1 MTKQLS
7 GCMVG
12 AIAIFAASFSTKAIA
27 EQIPDKGVLH
37 LTMVKEEA
45 VTSPF
50 NNGEM
55 LTLSQATGK
64 YEAADEKNPLA
75 GADISTVNFGDV
87 TKGNGTV
94 QIWTTLTKDGSA
106 SYTKAVAQ
114 VRTTK
119 GADGKSITSVT
130 GTYEKIGGTG
140 RFANLKG
147 SGTFT
152 RKAISPTTYE
162 VEIDGYMEQQ

>member
-7 GCMVG
+7 ERMVG
-12 AIAIFAASFSTKAIA
+12 TIAICAASFSITAIA
-27 EQIPDKGVLH
+27 QQMPDKGVLH
-37 LTMVKEEA
+37 LAIVKEEA
-45 VTSPF
+45 VASPF
-50 NNGEM
+50 NNSEM
-55 LTLSQATGK
+55 LTLSQANGK

-94 QIWTTLTKDGSA
+94 QIWTTLSKDGSA

-119 GADGKSITSVT
+119 GADGRPITSVT

-152 RKAISPTTYE
+152 RKAISPTTYD
-162 VEIDGYMEQQ
+162 VEINGYMEQP